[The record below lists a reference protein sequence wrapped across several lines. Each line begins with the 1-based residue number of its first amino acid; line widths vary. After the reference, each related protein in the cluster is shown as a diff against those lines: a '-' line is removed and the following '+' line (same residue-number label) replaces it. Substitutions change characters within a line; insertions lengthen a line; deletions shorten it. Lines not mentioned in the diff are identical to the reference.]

1 MRSHDEAY
9 MRSGKL
15 ICLALFALLAIPIR
29 LAAQKQTTHF
39 HHYKLIDMGTFGGPM
54 SFINS
59 VFNSVPALNSHAT
72 TVGGSATPAPTTST
86 SNGGI
91 CGGPDGLVPNIFHAF
106 EWHRGIVTDL
116 GALPPAEQNCSSA
129 GSVNARREI
138 VGTSEN
144 GMVDPLFPIN
154 EVRAVVWKNRNIRD
168 LGTFGG
174 SHSGAS
180 GINNRGQVVGSAQN
194 AIPDPF
200 SLLYFVIGG
209 VSNGTQTR
217 AFLWQHEAM
226 QDLGTLGGPDA
237 AAIFVNERGQ
247 VAGYSYSDSTP
258 NSTTGIPTVH
268 PFLWEKR
275 QDD

>member
-1 MRSHDEAY
+1 
-9 MRSGKL
+9 
-15 ICLALFALLAIPIR
+15 
-29 LAAQKQTTHF
+29 
-39 HHYKLIDMGTFGGPM
+39 M
-54 SFINS
+54 SFVNS
-59 VFNSVPALNSHAT
+59 VFNSVPALNSHGT
-72 TVGGSATPAPTTST
+72 TVGGSATPAPTAST
-86 SNGGI
+86 RNGGV
-91 CGGPDGLVPNIFHAF
+91 CGGPDGRVPNVFHAF
-106 EWHRGIVTDL
+106 GWQKGIVTDL
-116 GALPPAEQNCSSA
+116 GALPPAEQNCSDA
-129 GSVNARREI
+129 GSVNARGEM

-154 EVRAVVWKNRNIRD
+154 EGRAVIWKSGHILD

-200 SLLYFVIGG
+200 SLLYFLIGG

-217 AFLWQHEAM
+217 AFLWQDGAM

-258 NSTTGIPTVH
+258 NST
-268 PFLWEKR
+268 
-275 QDD
+275 